1 MSQNMKQHPQNLFG
15 KKNKNKKTEK
25 HKKQEASR
33 KATRVLPRPSVSMD
47 PRYWSTHTVKCEN
60 NGVELAVYRFIPN
73 NENTAATTS
82 SSSTIESSS
91 IMTSSHRPVVLLGA
105 GCGNTVAVYTLAAE
119 KSLPQYLSSLNC
131 DVWAYDL
138 RGHGKSKAPESTT
151 QWNLNSYVFEDAVNA
166 INFVRKETG
175 EEEHGIH
182 YVGHSM
188 GGMIGMALA
197 AHPRTTK
204 LLKSVCALGS
214 SIFLR
219 NSLWWWV
226 LYFTPVYPIF
236 HLGGGIDMSTH
247 MRNTNCL
254 LQLPCVPSCGVYDS
268 MVASSANAGP
278 ARVNKLLEEC
288 FCYEPTGV
296 IDDLSEG
303 MQADGLIL
311 RPPRQTTCLGTNR
324 SIDIHP
330 SHTNTIASKEQPVI
344 STNRGM
350 GSPMKP
356 TPVLD
361 DILGMNTSSSSSS
374 SSPSKTNDGF
384 IHRTFDSGSG
394 SSSHSLPINRRSASE
409 DNTSRND
416 GNNNDSNTAFTEGG
430 EGEEEEELF
439 YLKDHIGSRA
449 PRILL
454 VCATEDT
461 VVPEVDVLATYEAI
475 VRNSEQDRPK
485 EQGDCLP

>member
-1 MSQNMKQHPQNLFG
+1 
-15 KKNKNKKTEK
+15 
-25 HKKQEASR
+25 
-33 KATRVLPRPSVSMD
+33 MD
-47 PRYWSTHTVKCEN
+47 PRYWEAHVVKCEN
-60 NGVELAVYRFIPN
+60 NGVELAVYRFISK
-73 NENTAATTS
+73 ESIDATMS
-82 SSSTIESSS
+82 SSSSAKSSTESMS
-91 IMTSSHRPVVLLGA
+91 ITSTHRPVVLLGA

-138 RGHGKSKAPESTT
+138 RGHGKSKAPESST

-166 INFVRKETG
+166 IHFVRKKTG
-175 EEEHGIH
+175 EEANGIH
-182 YVGHSM
+182 YIGHSM

-197 AHPRTTK
+197 APPRTTK

-214 SIFLR
+214 SIYLR

-268 MVASSANAGP
+268 MVADSTNAGP

-311 RPPRQTTCLGTNR
+311 RPLQTSQTNHSPFANDNNDKSSSNR
-324 SIDIHP
+324 SMDGL
-330 SHTNTIASKEQPVI
+330 KEQPTKPV
-344 STNRGM
+344 
-350 GSPMKP
+350 SPMKQ

-361 DILGMNTSSSSSS
+361 EILGKNTSSS
-374 SSPSKTNDGF
+374 SSPSKMASDGF
-384 IHRTFDSGSG
+384 IHRTFDSGS
-394 SSSHSLPINRRSASE
+394 SSSNSNRSLSINRLSTSE
-409 DNTSRND
+409 ETTSRDVNSHNQNDD
-416 GNNNDSNTAFTEGG
+416 GNNNDTDTAGD
-430 EGEEEEELF
+430 EEELF

-461 VVPEVDVLATYEAI
+461 VVPEVDVLATDEAI
-475 VRNSEQDRPK
+475 VRNSEQERPK
-485 EQGDCLP
+485 EKGD

>member
-1 MSQNMKQHPQNLFG
+1 
-15 KKNKNKKTEK
+15 
-25 HKKQEASR
+25 
-33 KATRVLPRPSVSMD
+33 MD
-47 PRYWSTHTVKCEN
+47 PRYWTSHVVKCEN

-73 NENTAATTS
+73 NETTDKTTS
-82 SSSTIESSS
+82 SASRSTIESLSVT
-91 IMTSSHRPVVLLGA
+91 TSYRPVVLLGA

-151 QWNLNSYVFEDAVNA
+151 QWSLNSYVFEDAVNA

-175 EEEHGIH
+175 EEENGIH
-182 YVGHSM
+182 YIGHSM

-311 RPPRQTTCLGTNR
+311 RPRQTSQTTDHSSRTNSSNVQSLSNTTMDGR
-324 SIDIHP
+324 EEQKNRTVLVNRDIL
-330 SHTNTIASKEQPVI
+330 
-344 STNRGM
+344 
-350 GSPMKP
+350 SPLKQ

-361 DILGMNTSSSSSS
+361 DILGKNTSSP
-374 SSPSKTNDGF
+374 SPLKMNNGTINGRGSHPPSDGF
-384 IHRTFDSGSG
+384 IHRTFDSGS
-394 SSSHSLPINRRSASE
+394 SSSNSDRSLSINRLSTSE
-409 DNTSRND
+409 EITSRDVNHD
-416 GNNNDSNTAFTEGG
+416 GDKGTACTEGG
-430 EGEEEEELF
+430 DEEELF

-485 EQGDCLP
+485 EQGDYSIRLKP